1 MSAAADQIAY
11 PIRGEAE
18 RTGWGA
24 LPIVLLSAGIGLR
37 VVFYFIG
44 VNNGGD
50 AIDRFSKAED
60 WLQHPD
66 ANMFFGAWLPLHFW
80 MMAGIAKVFSIG
92 VESAGRM
99 LSLILGSAS
108 LFAVWHAARDL
119 YGEKA
124 AGLSLLVFAFYTL
137 HVGYS
142 TTSSAE
148 VPYLFFALTG
158 LALFFR
164 YRRNSSIGTLMLSG
178 LLFTLGAAIRYE
190 AWVMMFAV
198 ALILLAEP
206 LKKWKRKES
215 QRESWIRLALFCT
228 CAGLWPAFWM
238 LENWRHFGHP
248 LYYVAMQKVWVP
260 EILAAGGHS
269 QLYNLAVSPGT
280 LLLTLSPVA
289 FAAALYAFA
298 SAIRNQIGRDLAVI
312 WLVVAGVQLYQTIT
326 AGMWPSAR
334 FTISQGGLLAI
345 ASGYGLLL
353 IGERLR
359 VGWKPLWMAT
369 LVLVSANLAF
379 VFAVSESRLS
389 VSDKF
394 ASISP
399 RLRFTHY
406 IQDVGDFLRLRLRPK
421 DSVVIDNYNLES
433 GFIAIAAGLSHDP
446 GNRAFTAN
454 SMPPADVLNYVRKY
468 HPRYFVIAKAGTLQ
482 PYLPLPA
489 QCSGVSIEGLRL
501 ECVFQNSVYRVF
513 ESVR

>member
-1 MSAAADQIAY
+1 MTTAIQEN
-11 PIRGEAE
+11 PILKQSSRGGE
-18 RTGWGA
+18 THVSVFCFA
-24 LPIVLLSAGIGLR
+24 LIVGIVLRLM
-37 VVFYFIG
+37 FYWLG

-60 WLQHPD
+60 WLQHP
-66 ANMFFGAWLPLHFW
+66 NTNLFFGAWLPLHFW
-80 MMAGIAKVFSIG
+80 MMAGIARVFSIG
-92 VESAGRM
+92 VETAGRM

-108 LFAVWHAARDL
+108 LLAVWYAARDL
-119 YGEKA
+119 YGGKA
-124 AGLSLLVFAFYTL
+124 ASLSLLVCAFYTL

-148 VPYLFFALTG
+148 VPYLFFALAG

-164 YRRNSSIGTLMLSG
+164 YRRDPSIRTLVWSG
-178 LLFTLGAAIRYE
+178 LLFTIGAAIRYE
-190 AWVMMFAV
+190 AWVLMFAV
-198 ALILLAEP
+198 ALVLLAEP
-206 LKKWKRKES
+206 LKA
-215 QRESWIRLALFCT
+215 RLRGKPQAGAWAQFAIFCT

-269 QLYNLAVSPGT
+269 QLYDLAVSPGT

-298 SAIRNQIGRDLAVI
+298 SAIRNQMGRDLALI

-353 IGERLR
+353 MGERLR
-359 VGWKPLWMAT
+359 IGWKPLWMAI
-369 LVLVSANLAF
+369 LVVVSLNLAF
-379 VFAVSESRLS
+379 VLAVSESRLS

-406 IQDVGDFLRLRLRPK
+406 IQDVGDFLRPRLRPQ
-421 DSVVIDNYNLES
+421 DSLVIDNYNWES
-433 GFIAIAAGLSHDP
+433 GFIAITAGLSHRP
-446 GNRAFTAN
+446 GERVFNAN
-454 SMPPADVLNYVRKY
+454 SMPPAQVIDFIRRQ
-468 HPRYFVIAKAGTLQ
+468 HPRFFVVAKRGVMNRFLHF
-482 PYLPLPA
+482 PDS
-489 QCSGVSIEGLRL
+489 CSSVVQIDNWQAR
-501 ECVFQNSVYRVF
+501 CVYENHIYRVF
-513 ESVR
+513 EAR

>member
-1 MSAAADQIAY
+1 MASAVERASML
-11 PIRGEAE
+11 RGEDIECCRRKRLLLFSVALGIML
-18 RTGWGA
+18 RLSFYLIGA
-24 LPIVLLSAGIGLR
+24 
-37 VVFYFIG
+37 
-44 VNNGGD
+44 NNGGD

-60 WLQHPD
+60 WLQHPTT
-66 ANMFFGAWLPLHFW
+66 NLFFGAWLPLHFW
-80 MMAGIAKVFSIG
+80 LMAGIAKLLSIS
-92 VESAGRM
+92 VETAGRM
-99 LSLILGSAS
+99 LSLVLGSAS
-108 LFAVWHAARDL
+108 LLAVWHAARDL

-148 VPYLFFALTG
+148 VPYLFFALAG

-164 YRRNSSIGTLMLSG
+164 YRRKPSIRTLVWSG
-178 LLFTLGAAIRYE
+178 LLFTIGAAIRYE

-198 ALILLAEP
+198 ALVLLAEP
-206 LKKWKRKES
+206 LKAWLRGRPQS
-215 QRESWIRLALFCT
+215 RAWAHLALFCA

-298 SAIRNQIGRDLAVI
+298 SAIRSRMGRDLAVI
-312 WLVVAGVQLYQTIT
+312 WLVVALVQLYQTVT

-353 IGERLR
+353 ISERLR
-359 VGWKPLWMAT
+359 VHWKPLWMAT

-379 VFAVSESRLS
+379 VLAVSESRLS

-406 IQDVGDFLRLRLRPK
+406 IQDVGDFLRPRLRPE
-421 DSVVIDNYNLES
+421 DALVIDNYNLES
-433 GFIAIAAGLSHDP
+433 GFIAMAAGLPHRP
-446 GNRAFTAN
+446 GDRVFLAN
-454 SMPPADVLNYVRKY
+454 STPPEQVLDFVHRK
-468 HPRYFVIAKAGTLQ
+468 HPRFLVMAERGSLNRF
-482 PYLPLPA
+482 LPFPTSCGSLVHIDDREA
-489 QCSGVSIEGLRL
+489 R
-501 ECVFQNSVYRVF
+501 CVYENQVYRVL
-513 ESVR
+513 EAH

>member
-1 MSAAADQIAY
+1 MKHGVGADREVETPGYSALAAVLI
-11 PIRGEAE
+11 G
-18 RTGWGA
+18 TA
-24 LPIVLLSAGIGLR
+24 LRIIFFALS
-37 VVFYFIG
+37 

-60 WLQHPD
+60 WLQHP
-66 ANMFFGAWLPLHFW
+66 NTNLFFGAWLPLHFW
-80 MMAGIAKVFSIG
+80 MMTGIARVFSIG
-92 VESAGRM
+92 VETAGRM

-108 LFAVWHAARDL
+108 LLAVWYAARDL
-119 YGEKA
+119 YGGKA
-124 AGLSLLVFAFYTL
+124 ASLSLLVCAFYTL

-148 VPYLFFALTG
+148 VPYLFFALAG

-164 YRRNSSIGTLMLSG
+164 YRRNPSIRTLMLSG
-178 LLFTLGAAIRYE
+178 LLFTVGAAIRYE
-190 AWVMMFAV
+190 AWVLMFAV
-198 ALILLAEP
+198 ALVLLAKP
-206 LKKWKRKES
+206 LKAGLRSKPEAGAWTH
-215 QRESWIRLALFCT
+215 LALFCA

-298 SAIRNQIGRDLAVI
+298 SAIRNQMGRDLAVI
-312 WLVVAGVQLYQTIT
+312 WLVVAVVQLYQTIT

-345 ASGYGLLL
+345 ASGHGLLL

-359 VGWKPLWMAT
+359 VGWKPLWTAT
-369 LVLVSANLAF
+369 LVLVSVNLAF
-379 VFAVSESRLS
+379 VLAVSESRLS

-406 IQDVGDFLRLRLRPK
+406 IQDVGDFLRPRLRPE
-421 DSVVIDNYNLES
+421 DALVIDNYNLES
-433 GFIAIAAGLSHDP
+433 GFIAMAAGLPHRP
-446 GNRAFTAN
+446 GDRVFLAN
-454 SMPPADVLNYVRKY
+454 SMPPEQVLDFVGRK
-468 HPRYFVIAKAGTLQ
+468 HPRFFVVAERGTINTFLHFPPYCNSAAQIDDREAK
-482 PYLPLPA
+482 
-489 QCSGVSIEGLRL
+489 
-501 ECVFQNSVYRVF
+501 CVYQNHVYRVF
-513 ESVR
+513 EGR